1 MLKNINNNLI
11 LYFLPFILGIA
22 SSFSLPP
29 YNFFIIN
36 FITFPTL
43 FIFFVLNYKKSKFFS
58 FFIGWLFGFGYFM
71 SNLYWITNSL
81 KFDEIFLFLI
91 PFTFFLIPAFFGIF
105 YGLVTYLTSFFKLEN
120 NFSSLLIFS
129 SMFAFIEFIR
139 SFILGGFPWN
149 LIVYSLTD
157 YINFIQILS
166 FIGTYSLNLLSITFF
181 TIPVVFFFN
190 EKLLNKLL
198 ICFITL
204 TLFILNIYFGKSVI
218 NEFDK
223 KNFSKLTAKIKII
236 SPKITIDRFFQNEDP
251 YLIVQD
257 LIELSN
263 PIDEEETLFIY
274 PEGILT
280 NIYLNDLALYKK
292 IFQENFSK
300 NHKIIM
306 GINSLRNEKIYNSL
320 VLLDNELNILDQY
333 NKNKLVPFGEYLPFE
348 NIFSKFGLKKIT
360 QGYQSF
366 SADDIRD
373 VFEVDDIRF
382 LPLICYEI
390 IYSGNLNKKKKNFNF
405 IVNISEDGWFGIKV
419 GPRQHFSH
427 SIFRSIEE
435 GKNLVR
441 SANNG
446 ISAFIDPTGK
456 VRGMIESTDS
466 GVLQISSFKQTTDTV
481 FSKHGNKIFFY
492 FLLFYISLI
501 FFLKRKGR

>member
-22 SSFSLPP
+22 SSFSMPP

-43 FIFFVLNYKKSKFFS
+43 FIFFVLNYKKNRFLPFF
-58 FFIGWLFGFGYFM
+58 FGWLFGFGYFI
-71 SNLYWITNSL
+71 SNLNWITNSL
-81 KFDEIFLFLI
+81 TFDEIFSFLI
-91 PFTFFLIPAFFGIF
+91 PFASFIIPFFFGIF
-105 YGLVTYLTSFFKLEN
+105 YGLVTYLISFFKLEN

-129 SMFAFIEFIR
+129 SMFALIEFIR

-149 LIVYSLTD
+149 LIVYSLSD

-166 FIGTYSLNLLSITFF
+166 IVGTYSLNLLSITFF
-181 TIPVVFFFN
+181 TIPAAFFFN
-190 EKLLNKLL
+190 EKLIFKLTV
-198 ICFITL
+198 IFITL
-204 TLFILNIYFGKSVI
+204 TIFTLNIYFGKSVI
-218 NEFDK
+218 NDFNSN
-223 KNFSKLTAKIKII
+223 NFSKLTTKIKIV
-236 SPKITIDRFFQNEDP
+236 SPKITMDRFFQNEDP
-251 YLIVQD
+251 HSIIED
-257 LIELSN
+257 LIELGN
-263 PIDEEETLFIY
+263 PNDDEKTLFIF

-280 NIYLNDLALYKK
+280 NAYLEDLALYKK
-292 IFQENFSK
+292 TFSENFSK
-300 NHKIIM
+300 NHKIIL
-306 GINSLRNEKIYNSL
+306 GINSLENGKIYNSL

-333 NKNKLVPFGEYLPFE
+333 NKNKLVPFGEYLPLE
-348 NIFSKFGLKKIT
+348 NLFLKFGLKKIT

-366 SADDIRD
+366 SPAYDRDI
-373 VFEVDDIRF
+373 FEVDDFRF

-390 IYSGNLNKKKKNFNF
+390 IYSGNLKKNKKKFNL
-405 IVNISEDGWFGIKV
+405 IVNISEDGWFGVSV
-419 GPRQHFSH
+419 GPSQHFSH

-435 GKNLVR
+435 GKNLAR

-456 VRGMIESTDS
+456 VRGIIKSTDS
-466 GVLQISSFKQTTDTV
+466 GVLQITSFKQTPETV

-501 FFLKRKGR
+501 FFLKRIGR

>member
-1 MLKNINNNLI
+1 M
-11 LYFLPFILGIA
+11 
-22 SSFSLPP
+22 PP

-43 FIFFVLNYKKSKFFS
+43 FIFFVFNYKKNKFFA

-71 SNLYWITNSL
+71 SNLNWITNSL
-81 KFDEIFLFLI
+81 KFDEIFSFLI

-105 YGLVTYLTSFFKLEN
+105 YGTVTYLTSFFKLEN
-120 NFSSLLIFS
+120 NLSSLLIFS
-129 SMFAFIEFIR
+129 STFALIEFVR

-181 TIPVVFFFN
+181 TIPAVFFFN
-190 EKLLNKLL
+190 EKLIYKLL
-198 ICFITL
+198 IGFITL
-204 TLFILNIYFGKSVI
+204 TLFTLNIYFGKTVI
-218 NEFDK
+218 NEFNN
-223 KNFSKLTAKIKII
+223 KNFSKLTTKIKII
-236 SPKITIDRFFQNEDP
+236 SPKITMDRFFQNEDP
-251 YLIVQD
+251 YLIIED

-263 PIDEEETLFIY
+263 PKDEEETLFIY

-280 NIYLNDLALYKK
+280 NIYLDDLVLYKK
-292 IFQENFSK
+292 TFRENFSK

-306 GINSLRNEKIYNSL
+306 GINSLSNKKIYNSL

-348 NIFSKFGLKKIT
+348 NVFSKFGLKKIT

-366 SADDIRD
+366 SADDTRD
-373 VFEVDDIRF
+373 VFEVDDVKF

-390 IYSGNLNKKKKNFNF
+390 IYSGNLNKSKKKFNL
-405 IVNISEDGWFGIKV
+405 IINISEDGWFGVSV

-435 GKNLVR
+435 GKNLAR

-456 VRGMIESTDS
+456 VRSMIESTDS
-466 GVLQISSFKQTTDTV
+466 GVLQISSFKQTPETV